1 MTSKRGFVI
10 AGLIYLGTV
19 LFAQPL
25 FAVSPMD
32 GATDK
37 GTNGITWLYDSPLT
51 VFEEIT
57 PIEGGLYRYSYS
69 FLNTDTNNIWHFN
82 VFTRFEVQLP
92 ATPFTEFQMW
102 NAWYAEIDWAN
113 PVYDGRSLDPEIISS
128 GQTWYGNGPDYPYPD
143 HAIPTG
149 TFVEGFSF
157 IGTEMDPSPKVYFYE
172 TLESGH
178 ALDTGFVAAVGM
190 TENGVVAATP
200 TSWGQVK
207 CLFR

>member
-1 MTSKRGFVI
+1 MVAAFV
-10 AGLIYLGTV
+10 AL
-19 LFAQPL
+19 PL
-25 FAVSPMD
+25 FAMGPMV
-32 GATDK
+32 
-37 GTNGITWLYDSPLT
+37 GTSEKDTAGIDWLYDSPLT

-57 PIEGGLYRYSYS
+57 PLEGGLYRYSYS
-69 FLNTDTNNIWHFN
+69 FLNTDINNIWHFN

-113 PVYDGRSLDPEIISS
+113 QVYDARNLDPEIISS

-143 HAIPTG
+143 HPIPNG

-190 TENGVVAATP
+190 TENGVVATTP